1 MKCEKKTF
9 YLIRFEGINPKFIKK
24 LYDWDSKRGIAP
36 DRSTITLLQSGLN
49 TDAPAPSTSGH
60 DIDKPNDDLVKH
72 QNTIDLGKEN

>member
-1 MKCEKKTF
+1 MKILDRQLLF
-9 YLIRFEGINPKFIKK
+9 IRFEGINPKFIKK

-60 DIDKPNDDLVKH
+60 DIDKPNEDVVKH
-72 QNTIDLGKEN
+72 QNTIDLGKK